1 MNDQANNNLL
11 YYITWF
17 LRLLIDI
24 TWLGV
29 ESREFILFQ
38 CNFYKY
44 FSTVMFYERKYF
56 INIKYYYK
64 KIIFYLKELN
74 FNTLYYLFY
83 LRLASGTG
91 GG

>member
-1 MNDQANNNLL
+1 MNDQADNNLL

-29 ESREFILFQ
+29 GNRELILFQ

-44 FSTVMFYERKYF
+44 FSTFMYYGRKYF
-56 INIKYYYK
+56 INIKCYYK
-64 KIIFYLKELN
+64 
-74 FNTLYYLFY
+74 
-83 LRLASGTG
+83 
-91 GG
+91 